1 MPSRFMFDDFS
12 TINEF
17 LSTALNSNQEIQ
29 SNGPTRKSVI
39 AEIMKP
45 MSLQYVVSFRPKSA
59 DLILFCIL
67 HFSKDRFSP
76 FFVIIC
82 VTRDGF

>member
-1 MPSRFMFDDFS
+1 MSSRFTFDDFS

-17 LSTALNSNQEIQ
+17 LSTALDSNQEIE

-39 AEIMKP
+39 AEIMRP
-45 MSLQYVVSFRPKSA
+45 MSLQYVVSFRFKSA

-67 HFSKDRFSP
+67 HFLKDRFSL